1 MFYKAARGTSN
12 HLAGLAAEHSVIAE
26 YAGRAHHMLAHRWRD
41 TSGEIDLI
49 FADGDGLIFTEVK
62 KSRSHDAALRNLS
75 HRQQNRIYQAA
86 TEYLANSGRFL
97 ATDMRFD
104 LALVDRQ
111 GQIQVMENAMMQ

>member
-26 YAGRAHHMLAHRWRD
+26 YAGRAHHMLAHRWRG

-75 HRQQNRIYQAA
+75 HTQQKLIYRPA
-86 TEYLANSGRFL
+86 TEYLVDTVRSL
-97 ATDMRFD
+97 ATNMRFD
-104 LALVDRQ
+104 GALADRQ
-111 GQIQVMENAMMQ
+111 GIFE

>member
-26 YAGRAHHMLAHRWRD
+26 YAGRAHHMLAHRWRG

-62 KSRSHDAALRNLS
+62 KSRSHKTALRSLGY
-75 HRQQNRIYQAA
+75 RQQKHIYKAA
-86 TEYLANSGRFL
+86 TEYLAVTGRSL
-97 ATDMRFD
+97 VTAMRFD
-104 LALVDRQ
+104 VGLVDRQ
-111 GQIQVMENAMMQ
+111 GHIQMMKMP

>member
-26 YAGRAHHMLAHRWRD
+26 YAGRAYHMLAHRWRD

-62 KSRSHDAALRNLS
+62 KSRSHDAIERCRRAVTETNC
-75 HRQQNRIYQAA
+75 QN
-86 TEYLANSGRFL
+86 TGGPLMSP
-97 ATDMRFD
+97 
-104 LALVDRQ
+104 
-111 GQIQVMENAMMQ
+111 